1 LNIFVQIFQKQNLI
15 MRKTIF
21 KGLRLLIVGLVLI
34 FAFSSCITAKKT
46 NYLQKPSLHI
56 PSYDVSVGYEE
67 YVLVPYDR
75 VYVRVYSL
83 DKNIN
88 TLINGITSSSMA
100 SMSSSDYSELY
111 TYTIA
116 QDGTINIP
124 MVGDVK
130 IGGQYVREAKNTL
143 KNAIQKVMFDECA
156 VDLRI
161 MGRYFS
167 VIGRNMNG
175 KYPIF
180 REKMNIFQALAMAG
194 DMSMIG
200 DRSKIKI
207 LRETPGGE
215 TSVKTFDIRSKDI
228 INSEFY
234 YIQPNDVI
242 YIQEMKSQF
251 FSVTSVGNVF
261 STFFST
267 VSFGMLIYNM
277 TKPKPETPSDGT
289 N

>member
-1 LNIFVQIFQKQNLI
+1 
-15 MRKTIF
+15 MRRTIF
-21 KGLRLLIVGLVLI
+21 KGLSLSIMVLVLS

-46 NYLQKPSLHI
+46 NYLQKPSSNI
-56 PSYDVSVGYEE
+56 PSYDVSIGYEE
-67 YVLVPYDR
+67 YVLAPYDR
-75 VYVRVYSL
+75 VYVRVYSI

-88 TLINGITSSSMA
+88 TMINGTTGSSMG
-100 SMSSSDYSELY
+100 SMSGSDFSELY

-116 QDGTINIP
+116 ENGTINIP

-143 KNAIQKVMFDECA
+143 KKAIQTVTFDECA

-167 VIGRNMNG
+167 VIGGSMNG
-175 KYPIF
+175 KYPIY
-180 REKMNIFQALAMAG
+180 REKMNVFQALAMAG
-194 DMSMIG
+194 DISIIG

-207 LRETPGGE
+207 LRETPSGE
-215 TSVKTFDIRSKDI
+215 TTVRTFDIRSKDI

-251 FSVTSVGNVF
+251 FTVTSVGNVF

-267 VSFGMLIYNM
+267 VSFGMLIYNIA
-277 TKPKPETPSDGT
+277 KPKPETPSNDNT
-289 N
+289 QTP